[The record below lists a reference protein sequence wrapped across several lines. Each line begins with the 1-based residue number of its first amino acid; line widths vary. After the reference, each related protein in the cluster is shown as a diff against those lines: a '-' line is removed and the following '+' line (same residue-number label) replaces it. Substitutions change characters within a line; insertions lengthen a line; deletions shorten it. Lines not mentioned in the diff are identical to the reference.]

1 MSAQKVAKKL
11 RKKVFYLMVLF
22 SMPLNKL
29 SCPISRLYW
38 TDLKART
45 IDSINLD
52 GKKRKLIRQFHPKEG
67 KPYKLDV
74 FENNVYFTTYQHNK
88 ILKMNKFG
96 IGKSMY

>member
-1 MSAQKVAKKL
+1 MEKSYKMQQNEL
-11 RKKVFYLMVLF
+11 TLMVLL
-22 SMPLNKL
+22 SIPLNKL
-29 SCPISRLYW
+29 SCSISRLYW

-96 IGKSMY
+96 IGKSIC